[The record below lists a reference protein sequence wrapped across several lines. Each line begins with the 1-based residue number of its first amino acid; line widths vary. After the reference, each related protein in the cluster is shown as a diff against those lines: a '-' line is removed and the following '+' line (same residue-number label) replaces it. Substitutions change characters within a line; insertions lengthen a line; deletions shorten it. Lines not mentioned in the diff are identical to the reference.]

1 MIQTEQQTKNFLG
14 QIIRNKKKKIVIFMF
29 NEHKMNVIHTFDSII
44 YLVCII
50 KFCSIIRSYIQLC

>member
-14 QIIRNKKKKIVIFMF
+14 QIIRDKKKLSYFMF
-29 NEHKMNVIHTFDSII
+29 NEYKMNVIHTFDSII

>member
-14 QIIRNKKKKIVIFMF
+14 QIIRDKKKIVIFMF
-29 NEHKMNVIHTFDSII
+29 NEYKMNVIHTFDSII

>member
-1 MIQTEQQTKNFLG
+1 MIQTEQQTKNFLV
-14 QIIRNKKKKIVIFMF
+14 QIIRDKKLSYFMF
-29 NEHKMNVIHTFDSII
+29 NEYKMNVIHTFNSII